1 MPRNLVIIKSSNQSK
16 IEPLF
21 WRKSMST
28 ILVIDD
34 EKCILQI
41 ICQALTKF
49 GHKVE
54 TAVDGQEG
62 IEKFDGGNFDIV
74 ITDIR
79 MPGVDGNGV
88 VKHIRNSD
96 RQSIPVI
103 AISGTPWQLEAN
115 NFDMVLP
122 KPFPL
127 KKLVD
132 SIRSF
137 GTIPS
142 RAVVGI

>member
-1 MPRNLVIIKSSNQSK
+1 
-16 IEPLF
+16 
-21 WRKSMST
+21 MST

-34 EKCILQI
+34 EKGILQLI
-41 ICQALTKF
+41 HQALTRF
-49 GHKVE
+49 GYKVE

-62 IEKFDGGNFDIV
+62 IKKFDGGNFDIV

-79 MPGVDGNGV
+79 MPRVDGNGV
-88 VKHIRNSD
+88 AKHIRNSN
-96 RQSIPVI
+96 RQAIPVI
-103 AISGTPWQLEAN
+103 AISGTPWQSEAK
-115 NFDMVLP
+115 NFDMILP
-122 KPFPL
+122 KPLPL

-142 RAVVGI
+142 QAAASI

>member
-1 MPRNLVIIKSSNQSK
+1 
-16 IEPLF
+16 
-21 WRKSMST
+21 MST

-34 EKCILQI
+34 DKSILQI
-41 ICQALTKF
+41 IYQALTRF
-49 GHKVE
+49 GHHVE
-54 TAVDGQEG
+54 TAGDGKEG
-62 IEKFDGGNFDIV
+62 IEKFDDGNFDIV

-88 VKHIRNSD
+88 VNHIRKSK

-103 AISGTPWQLEAN
+103 AISGTPWQLEGK

-127 KKLVD
+127 KKLID

-137 GTIPS
+137 GTMA
-142 RAVVGI
+142 RQAAVGV

>member
-1 MPRNLVIIKSSNQSK
+1 
-16 IEPLF
+16 
-21 WRKSMST
+21 MST

-34 EKCILQI
+34 EKGILQI
-41 ICQALTKF
+41 IYQTLTRF
-49 GHKVE
+49 GHNVE
-54 TAVDGQEG
+54 TAGDGREG
-62 IEKFDGGNFDIV
+62 IEKFDDGNFDIV

-88 VKHIRNSD
+88 VKHIRNSN

-103 AISGTPWQLEAN
+103 AISGTPWQLEDTS
-115 NFDMVLP
+115 FDMVLP

-132 SIRSF
+132 SIGSF
-137 GTIPS
+137 ATMTPQA
-142 RAVVGI
+142 AVGM

>member
-1 MPRNLVIIKSSNQSK
+1 
-16 IEPLF
+16 
-21 WRKSMST
+21 MST

-34 EKCILQI
+34 EKGILQLI
-41 ICQALTKF
+41 YQALTRF

-54 TAVDGQEG
+54 TAVNGQEG
-62 IEKFDGGNFDIV
+62 IEKFDGGTFDIV

-79 MPGVDGNGV
+79 MPGIDGNGV
-88 VKHIRNSD
+88 VKHIRNSN
-96 RQSIPVI
+96 RQFIPVI
-103 AISGTPWQLEAN
+103 AISATPWLSEASK
-115 NFDMVLP
+115 FDMILP

-127 KKLVD
+127 TKLVE

-142 RAVVGI
+142 RAAVSV

>member
-1 MPRNLVIIKSSNQSK
+1 
-16 IEPLF
+16 
-21 WRKSMST
+21 MST

-34 EKCILQI
+34 EKGILQLI
-41 ICQALTKF
+41 RQALTRF
-49 GHKVE
+49 GHNVE
-54 TAVDGQEG
+54 TAVNGQEG
-62 IEKFDGGNFDIV
+62 IEKFDDGDFDIV

-88 VKHIRNSD
+88 VRHIRNSK

-115 NFDMVLP
+115 TFDMVLP

-132 SIRSF
+132 SIRFF
-137 GTIPS
+137 GTMPS
-142 RAVVGI
+142 QAAVGM

>member
-1 MPRNLVIIKSSNQSK
+1 
-16 IEPLF
+16 
-21 WRKSMST
+21 MST

-34 EKCILQI
+34 EKGILQL
-41 ICQALTKF
+41 ICQALTRF
-49 GHKVE
+49 GHQVE
-54 TAVDGQEG
+54 TAVDGREG
-62 IEKFDGGNFDIV
+62 IEKFDDGNFDIV

-88 VKHIRNSD
+88 VKHIRNSN
-96 RQSIPVI
+96 RQTIPVI
-103 AISGTPWQLEAN
+103 AISGTPWQLEAQ

-137 GTIPS
+137 GTMAP
-142 RAVVGI
+142 RAVVGM

>member
-1 MPRNLVIIKSSNQSK
+1 
-16 IEPLF
+16 
-21 WRKSMST
+21 MST

-34 EKCILQI
+34 EKGILQLI
-41 ICQALTKF
+41 YQALTRF
-49 GHKVE
+49 GYKVE

-62 IEKFDGGNFDIV
+62 IKKFDGGNFDIV

-79 MPGVDGNGV
+79 MPGVDGNDV
-88 VKHIRNSD
+88 AKHIRNSD

-103 AISGTPWQLEAN
+103 AISGTPWQSEAK
-115 NFDMVLP
+115 NFDMILP
-122 KPFPL
+122 KPLPL

-142 RAVVGI
+142 HAAASI

>member
-1 MPRNLVIIKSSNQSK
+1 
-16 IEPLF
+16 
-21 WRKSMST
+21 MST

-34 EKCILQI
+34 EKGILQI
-41 ICQALTKF
+41 IRQALTRF

-62 IEKFDGGNFDIV
+62 IAKFDDGNFDIV

-79 MPGVDGNGV
+79 MPVVDGNGV
-88 VKHIRNSD
+88 VRHIRNSNK
-96 RQSIPVI
+96 QSIPVI
-103 AISGTPWQLEAN
+103 AISGTPWQLDTN

-127 KKLVD
+127 KKLID

-137 GTIPS
+137 GTVPTHA
-142 RAVVGI
+142 AVGM

>member
-1 MPRNLVIIKSSNQSK
+1 
-16 IEPLF
+16 
-21 WRKSMST
+21 MST

-34 EKCILQI
+34 EKGILQI
-41 ICQALTKF
+41 IRHALTRF

-62 IEKFDGGNFDIV
+62 IAKFDDGNFDIV

-79 MPGVDGNGV
+79 MPVVDGNGV
-88 VKHIRNSD
+88 ARHIRNSNK
-96 RQSIPVI
+96 QSIPVI
-103 AISGTPWQLEAN
+103 AISGTPWQLDTN

-127 KKLVD
+127 KKLID

-137 GTIPS
+137 GTVPTHA
-142 RAVVGI
+142 AVGM

>member
-1 MPRNLVIIKSSNQSK
+1 
-16 IEPLF
+16 
-21 WRKSMST
+21 MST

-34 EKCILQI
+34 EKGILQLI
-41 ICQALTKF
+41 HQALTRF
-49 GHKVE
+49 GYKVE

-62 IEKFDGGNFDIV
+62 IKKFDGGNFDIV

-88 VKHIRNSD
+88 AKHIRNSN
-96 RQSIPVI
+96 RQSTPVI
-103 AISGTPWQLEAN
+103 AISGTPWQSEAK
-115 NFDMVLP
+115 NFDMILP
-122 KPFPL
+122 KPLPL

-142 RAVVGI
+142 HAAVSI

>member
-1 MPRNLVIIKSSNQSK
+1 
-16 IEPLF
+16 
-21 WRKSMST
+21 MST

-34 EKCILQI
+34 EKGILQLI
-41 ICQALTKF
+41 HQALTRF
-49 GHKVE
+49 GYKVE

-62 IEKFDGGNFDIV
+62 IKKFDGGNFDIV

-88 VKHIRNSD
+88 AKHIRNSN

-103 AISGTPWQLEAN
+103 AISGTPWQSEAK
-115 NFDMVLP
+115 NFDMILP
-122 KPFPL
+122 KPLPL

-142 RAVVGI
+142 HAAVSI